1 MSHAA
6 LLRKALKASGLTQ
19 EAFAAS
25 VLGRSR
31 STLTKWLAGAAIPA
45 PVVVRLRAYLISTEE

>member
-1 MSHAA
+1 MSNTA

-19 EAFAAS
+19 EAFAAA

-31 STLTKWLAGAAIPA
+31 STLTKWLAGAPIPA
-45 PVVVRLRAYLISTEE
+45 PVLVRLRAYLTSTEE